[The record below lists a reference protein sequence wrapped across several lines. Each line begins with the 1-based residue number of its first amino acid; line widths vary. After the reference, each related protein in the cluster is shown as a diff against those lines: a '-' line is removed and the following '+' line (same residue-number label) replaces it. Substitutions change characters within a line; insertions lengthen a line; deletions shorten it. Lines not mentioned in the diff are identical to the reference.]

1 MMGFILLLA
10 LIPAAICAPVFR
22 PDDCTDVY
30 NGGSE
35 YSGVY
40 SIYTTGRVRVYCD
53 MGSDEESVKW
63 TVIQRR
69 KDGTVN
75 FYYGWDQY
83 RTGFGEPSG
92 EFWLGLENIHV
103 LTQRKSYEL
112 RVDMEDFEGNKAY
125 VYYSTFS
132 VGPEEDGYRL
142 QVGGFRNGRRGDVAG
157 DSLIYHDGM
166 KFSTFDKD
174 QDLNGQENCAGL
186 FRGGWWYN
194 NCHYANPNGVYFSGH
209 DSPYGMGINWTTW
222 RELYYSLKSI
232 EMKIRPK
239 E

>member
-1 MMGFILLLA
+1 
-10 LIPAAICAPVFR
+10 
-22 PDDCTDVY
+22 
-30 NGGSE
+30 
-35 YSGVY
+35 
-40 SIYTTGRVRVYCD
+40 

-157 DSLIYHDGM
+157 DSFTVHDGM

-174 QDLNGQENCAGL
+174 QDTDGRNCAEL
-186 FRGGWWYN
+186 YHAWWYRG
-194 NCHYANPNGVYFSGH
+194 CFADNPNGVYLWGRTSTSGI
-209 DSPYGMGINWTTW
+209 GINWTTW
-222 RELYYSLKSI
+222 RGHEYSLKSF